1 MTIKRLALLFS
12 FSLFF
17 IVNLA
22 NSADKAKPKLTLD
35 EFLNSVSFNSVKISP
50 DGHAIVIASERADS
64 LVVGKLDVDKH
75 GPIAA
80 RYGVQGIPFL
90 GLFEH
95 GQLVRQ
101 AVGAMPKAQLEK
113 QLGL

>member
-1 MTIKRLALLFS
+1 MADLLEITTDNFQALVLESERPVLIDFWAEWCGPCR
-12 FSLFF
+12 
-17 IVNLA
+17 IIAPVV
-22 NSADKAKPKLTLD
+22 
-35 EFLNSVSFNSVKISP
+35 EQ
-50 DGHAIVIASERADS
+50 IASERADT

-95 GQLVRQ
+95 GQLTRQ

-113 QLGL
+113 QLGLAG